1 MPELSRIRPVNNND
15 AMNTCGRSLLLSA
28 CLALVLALTAC
39 ASPKPAPKPA
49 AATQPAGEPAAIEP
63 SVSEAHVSYCRA
75 YADQMAGRELQR
87 EYDSMEGRFR
97 GGQSQVF
104 QDFARMNAQKN
115 YRRIYEN
122 CIRDRTATKSQDESR
137 AK

>member
-1 MPELSRIRPVNNND
+1 MNNND
-15 AMNTCGRSLLLSA
+15 AMNSCGRSLLLSA
-28 CLALVLALTAC
+28 GLALVLALSAC
-39 ASPKPAPKPA
+39 GSPKPAPKPA
-49 AATQPAGEPAAIEP
+49 AATPPASEPTAGEP

-104 QDFARMNAQKN
+104 QDFARMSAQKN

-122 CIRDRTATKSQDESR
+122 CIRDRTAAQNQDESR